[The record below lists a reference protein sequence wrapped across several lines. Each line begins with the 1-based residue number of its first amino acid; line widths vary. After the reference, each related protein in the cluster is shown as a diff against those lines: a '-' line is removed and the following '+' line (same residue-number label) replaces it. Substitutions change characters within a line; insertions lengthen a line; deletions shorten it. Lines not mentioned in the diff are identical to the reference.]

1 MVPFVPFCGTKP
13 SGLPEFEEAANYL
26 ETAQRGLF
34 FIVTEEPALLKILTT
49 DAMSRPRYGV
59 EALFRQGFTAMN
71 TLSITSRFN
80 SLERFINQIEQLP
93 IVVRHGHQ
101 QFFGI
106 SVRGHVRRVLRRFR
120 VALATV
126 KLRRLNLTDE
136 TFTTV
141 Q

>member
-1 MVPFVPFCGTKP
+1 VPFCGTKP
-13 SGLPEFEEAANYL
+13 SGLPKFEEAANYL
-26 ETAQRGLF
+26 KTAQRGLI

-49 DAMSRPRYGV
+49 DAMSRPRNGV
-59 EALFRQGFTAMN
+59 ETLFRQGFTAMN
-71 TLSITSRFN
+71 TLSVTGRFD
-80 SLERFINQIEQLP
+80 SLKRFIDQIEQLP
-93 IVVRHGHQ
+93 IVVRHRHQ
-101 QFFGI
+101 QFLGI
-106 SVRGHVRRVLRRFR
+106 SVRGHVSRILRRFR

>member
-1 MVPFVPFCGTKP
+1 VAPKP

-26 ETAQRGLF
+26 KTAQRGLIF
-34 FIVTEEPALLKILTT
+34 VFTEESALLKILTT
-49 DAMSRPRYGV
+49 DAMPRPRNGV

-71 TLSITSRFN
+71 TLSVTSRFN
-80 SLERFINQIEQLP
+80 SLERFIDQIEQLP
-93 IVVRHGHQ
+93 IVVRHRHQ

-106 SVRGHVRRVLRRFR
+106 SVRGHVGWILRRFR
-120 VALATV
+120 IALATV

-136 TFTTV
+136 TLTTV